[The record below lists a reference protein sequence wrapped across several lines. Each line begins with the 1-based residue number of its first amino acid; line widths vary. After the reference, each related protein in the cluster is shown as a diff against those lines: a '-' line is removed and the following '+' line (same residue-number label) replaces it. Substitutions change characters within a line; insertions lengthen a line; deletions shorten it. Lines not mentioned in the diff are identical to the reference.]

1 MRPQVKVPA
10 LEREKD
16 AVRRGVGEEGEKEK
30 TRRGQVS
37 SAVSLCYVDYSS
49 FGYTYPG
56 MVEMGHVVVFIF
68 HFLMKN
74 CYQSCLRTSI

>member
-1 MRPQVKVPA
+1 MRPQVKFPA

-16 AVRRGVGEEGEKEK
+16 GVKRGVDEEGEKEK

-37 SAVSLCYVDYSS
+37 STVSFWYVDCSS
-49 FGYTYPG
+49 FGCIYPG
-56 MVEMGHVVVFIF
+56 MVEMDHVVVFVF
-68 HFLMKN
+68 NFLMKN